1 MHVMHDV
8 TYLALGSRKHKSTPM
23 KKLSDVYVIRG
34 NIRFPADG
42 NDPIETLTIDTGL
55 DALRREILAIW
66 EVDFQPTNP
75 KSSFVTAIEGVVPT
89 MSHMQQLSCS
99 VLRGN
104 SVPTAQETLSSN
116 NYIAGF
122 SSDTLHNNTY
132 ITVGGASSVTTDT
145 VGFSNN
151 TDYNS
156 AEMPSR
162 DALPIGYVVQG
173 EFYLVADFDAYDA
186 TNTSWYEGCDI
197 RIYGQRMQAD
207 AALYAALIAGQL

>member
-1 MHVMHDV
+1 
-8 TYLALGSRKHKSTPM
+8 M

-34 NIRFPADG
+34 SIDFPSDG

-66 EVDFQPTNP
+66 EVDFQPTGP
-75 KSSFVTAIEGVVPT
+75 RSSVITTVEGVVPT
-89 MSHMQQLSCS
+89 LSHVQQLSCS

-122 SSDTLHNNTY
+122 TSDMLSQNTY
-132 ITVGGASSVTTDT
+132 INVGGVDVITTDT
-145 VGFSNN
+145 VGFTNN

-173 EFYLVADFDAYDA
+173 EFYLVADFDAYDV
-186 TNTSWYEGCDI
+186 TNTAWYTGLDV

>member
-1 MHVMHDV
+1 
-8 TYLALGSRKHKSTPM
+8 M

-34 NIRFPADG
+34 SIDFPSDG
-42 NDPIETLTIDTGL
+42 ADPIEVLTIDTGL

-66 EVDFQPTNP
+66 EVDFQPIGP
-75 KSSFVTAIEGVVPT
+75 RSSVITTIEGVVPT
-89 MSHMQQLSCS
+89 LSHVQQLSCS

-104 SVPTAQETLSSN
+104 STPTAQETLSSN

-122 SSDTLHNNTY
+122 TSDMLSNNTY
-132 ITVGGASSVTTDT
+132 LQTAATTFAITTDT
-145 VGFSNN
+145 VGFTNN

-186 TNTSWYEGCDI
+186 TNTAWYTGCDV

>member
-1 MHVMHDV
+1 
-8 TYLALGSRKHKSTPM
+8 M

-34 NIRFPADG
+34 SIDFPADG
-42 NDPIETLTIDTGL
+42 NDAIETLTIDTGL

-66 EVDFQPTNP
+66 EVDFQPTGP
-75 KSSFVTAIEGVVPT
+75 RSSIVTTVEGAVPT
-89 MSHMQQLSCS
+89 LSHVQQLSCS

-104 SVPTAQETLSSN
+104 STPTAQETLSSN

-122 SSDTLHNNTY
+122 TSDMLSNNTY
-132 ITVGGASSVTTDT
+132 ITVGGTSSVTTDT

-173 EFYLVADFDAYDA
+173 EFYLVADFDAYDV
-186 TNTSWYEGCDI
+186 TNTAWYTGCDI